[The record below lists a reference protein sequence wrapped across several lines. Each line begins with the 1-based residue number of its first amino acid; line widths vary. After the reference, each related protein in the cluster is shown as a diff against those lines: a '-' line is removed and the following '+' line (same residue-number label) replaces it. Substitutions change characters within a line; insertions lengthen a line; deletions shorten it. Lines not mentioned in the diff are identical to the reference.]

1 MSRSSPVSEWQIERA
16 GEVIRLSGVLR
27 TADGTQ
33 IRSAFSATSP
43 AQGTTV
49 EIDVADVQQIDSG
62 VVVLLLSELS
72 ARQALPRLR
81 NGDRFQPLFE
91 LCMQGGPW
99 GRPRTRQ
106 RGLVE
111 QLGLRF
117 GHTRA
122 AVTQTLEFIG
132 EMTHGMG
139 RLIRRAARADWRA
152 LPMLME
158 RAGVGA
164 LPIVLVLNFL
174 VGFVTA
180 FMASHVL
187 EALGANL
194 RVANLVSVSIT
205 RQLAPL
211 VTAIV
216 VCGRSGTA
224 YAAELASMRVTEELD
239 ALRTLGL
246 EPFSWLVLPRVIA
259 LVLVTPVL
267 TVFADVAG
275 MLGGLVVAVTS
286 HRSSMTMYFH
296 RSREALNAW
305 DVESGLW
312 MSVAFAF
319 AIAFI
324 ACQQGLAPTVGAA
337 SIGRRATQTMVQSLF
352 AIVCLDAAFTVLFS
366 ALGRP

>member
-1 MSRSSPVSEWQIERA
+1 MSRSSPVSEWHIERA

-49 EIDVADVQQIDSG
+49 ELDLADVRQIDAG
-62 VVVLLLSELS
+62 VVVLLLGELF

-81 NGDRFQPLFE
+81 NSAHFQPLFD

-99 GRPRTRQ
+99 GRPQTRPQ
-106 RGLVE
+106 GLVE
-111 QLGLRF
+111 QLRLRF

-122 AVTQTLEFIG
+122 AVTQLLEFIG
-132 EMTHGMG
+132 EMTHGVG
-139 RLIRRAARADWRA
+139 RLSRRAARADWKS

-164 LPIVLVLNFL
+164 LPIVLALNFL
-174 VGFVTA
+174 LGFVGA
-180 FMASHVL
+180 FMASRVL

-216 VCGRSGTA
+216 VSGRSGTA
-224 YAAELASMRVTEELD
+224 YAAELASMRVTDELD
-239 ALRTLGL
+239 ALRTLGI

-267 TVFADVAG
+267 TLFADVAG
-275 MLGGLVVAVTS
+275 LLGGLVVAVTG
-286 HRSSMTMYFH
+286 HGSSMTKYFQ

-305 DVESGLW
+305 DVASGLW

-324 ACQQGLAPTVGAA
+324 ACQQGLAPTAGAA
-337 SIGRRATQTMVQSLF
+337 SIGRRATQAMVQSLF
-352 AIVCLDAAFTVLFS
+352 AIVGLDAALTALFS